1 MWNLRNKQ
9 KWAKEKKKERDKSRN
24 RLLIIRNKLMV
35 TRGDRGWEERWNR
48 WVHQNLKIKN
58 FWSSEIE
65 QNEDKPQPGRNVL
78 NIYLRERTFS
88 RIDNIL
94 IKLNTMY
101 PIKKW
106 VWGHQGGSVGW
117 ASDSWFWLGL
127 WPQACGIEPGSGSML
142 SGESAWDS
150 FSASPSS
157 SPSTALT
164 HSLSC
169 SLSKINKSL
178 KKGKE

>member
-9 KWAKEKKKERDKSRN
+9 KWAKEKKRERDKSRN

-101 PIKKW
+101 PSKKW
-106 VWGHQGGSVGW
+106 VWGTRVAQSVERPTLDFGLGYGLRLVGLSPGQAPCSVG
-117 ASDSWFWLGL
+117 SLL
-127 WPQACGIEPGSGSML
+127 EIL
-142 SGESAWDS
+142 SLHLCLPLPLPHS
-150 FSASPSS
+150 FTLSL
-157 SPSTALT
+157 ALC
-164 HSLSC
+164 LR
-169 SLSKINKSL
+169 
-178 KKGKE
+178 